1 MAKNKTEEVVAAEPP
16 ITGAAVGT
24 LVAGWLVPGLG
35 HILQRRWWR
44 GALLFVSIAAM
55 FALGLAME
63 GRLYSFNL
71 GDLLDILGFV
81 GDLGAG
87 LLYIVCKMA
96 VAADTQVSLATADY
110 GSKFLMVAGLLNIV
124 AAVDAF
130 DIALGK
136 KK

>member
-1 MAKNKTEEVVAAEPP
+1 MAKAKTEEVVAVEPP
-16 ITGAAVGT
+16 MTLAAVGT

-35 HILQRRWWR
+35 HIIQRRWWR
-44 GALLFVSIAAM
+44 GALLLVSISAM
-55 FALGLAME
+55 FIIGLAMQ
-63 GRLYSFNL
+63 GQLYGFNL

-87 LLYIVCKMA
+87 ALYIACKLWGLGS
-96 VAADTQVSLATADY
+96 TQVSLASADY
-110 GSKFLMVAGLLNIV
+110 GSKFVMVAGLLNIV
-124 AAVDAF
+124 AAVDAY